1 MEFVLEGAVGENSPE
16 SIVGSSRDT
25 LASDNCRNNVNYF
38 CTLEENEVKPAR
50 WREDKGEGQ
59 PSSKI
64 LDFCSLLTFLF
75 SFFKLRHSLTSPARP
90 SKSKTDDI
98 KQSHIK
104 NPTCSRVMYVFIIIV
119 INNIHAEDPLLFQP
133 S

>member
-38 CTLEENEVKPAR
+38 STLEENEVKPAR

-75 SFFKLRHSLTSPARP
+75 SFF
-90 SKSKTDDI
+90 
-98 KQSHIK
+98 
-104 NPTCSRVMYVFIIIV
+104 
-119 INNIHAEDPLLFQP
+119 
-133 S
+133 

>member
-1 MEFVLEGAVGENSPE
+1 MGENSPE

-98 KQSHIK
+98 KQSRI
-104 NPTCSRVMYVFIIIV
+104 
-119 INNIHAEDPLLFQP
+119 
-133 S
+133 

>member
-1 MEFVLEGAVGENSPE
+1 MGENSPE

-104 NPTCSRVMYVFIIIV
+104 KPTCARVMYVFIIIV